1 MLNRLFR
8 DRMSQD
14 GFDMEASEMA
24 VRHVMHQ
31 CGALIL
37 DKVLNL
43 ENGESVGVDCRCGGR
58 FVSKQNHSKTIHT
71 VLGKLQIKRSYQS
84 CNVCGCHR
92 FPADIVLDVVK
103 TGFSPGLR
111 RMMAKTGS
119 MVCFEKAR
127 DMISDLAGVEITAKD
142 VERIAEA
149 IGQDITEKEEVEISE
164 VMAGRQEGSEENPE
178 VLYIATDGTSVPV
191 LRREVK
197 GRHGKAADGIARTR
211 ECKLGAVFSQSDI
224 ATSPVR
230 DTHSTTYVGKIESV
244 DQFAPRLYAEAQR
257 RGVEE
262 ASTVVI
268 LGDGAPWIWNLAEEH
283 FPEAIQILDFYHA
296 QEYLGDLSKILFSDI
311 EAQQNWRQP
320 LSDLLWEG
328 CVREVIIRLNRMNVT
343 GKKKEAVDSTVGYFE
358 KNISRMDYAE
368 CRKRNLFIG
377 SGVVEAGC
385 KSLIGQR
392 LKQSGMHW
400 SIAGSNSIIALRC
413 CIESNKF
420 EDYWESRKAA

>member
-8 DRMSQD
+8 DRLSQD

-31 CGALIL
+31 CGAFIL
-37 DKVLNL
+37 DQVLNL

-71 VLGKLQIKRSYQS
+71 VLGKLQIKRPYQS

-127 DMISDLAGVEITAKD
+127 DMISDLAGVNVTAKD

-149 IGQDITEKEEVEISE
+149 IGQDIAEKEEVEISE

-178 VLYIATDGTSVPV
+178 VLYIATDGTGVPV

-211 ECKLGAVFSQSDI
+211 ECKLGAVFSQSDM

-244 DQFAPRLYAEAQR
+244 DQFAPRLYAEARR

-311 EAQQNWRQP
+311 EARQNWRQP

-343 GKKKEAVDSTVGYFE
+343 GKKKEAVDNTVGYFE
-358 KNISRMDYAE
+358 KNISRMDYGE
-368 CRKRNLFIG
+368 FRKRNLFIG

-400 SIAGSNSIIALRC
+400 SIAGSNSIIALKC